1 MRNSL
6 IKALFGVLFVL
17 VLQVPTCIMA
27 SPAAESDGFEEM
39 NGPSKA
45 HDTVSKSSEDDW
57 FAEDSTASGQS
68 TQPAKKEKHA
78 PVYPLV
84 EIGGTTLLLYFVSWL
99 LARLKVMKTATHRK
113 IWNVILL
120 IAFLVSGVL
129 GLMLVVQINYDIW
142 GSWFSTF
149 MWMHVDFGIV
159 MGIVSIFHILWHT
172 KYFGTLVK
180 KKGER

>member
-1 MRNSL
+1 MIRNSL

-17 VLQVPTCIMA
+17 VLQVPAVLIA
-27 SPAAESDGFEEM
+27 APAAESDGFEEM
-39 NGPSKA
+39 NGTSA
-45 HDTVSKSSEDDW
+45 GSDTVSKNSEDDW
-57 FAEDSTASGQS
+57 FAEDSTASVVA
-68 TQPAKKEKHA
+68 TKPAKSEKHA

-84 EIGGTTLLLYFVSWL
+84 EIGGCTLLLYFVTWL

-120 IAFLVSGVL
+120 FAFLVSGVL

-142 GSWFSTF
+142 GSWFATF
-149 MWMHVDFGIV
+149 MWLHVDFGIV

-180 KKGER
+180 KKG